1 MSDTAATKTYPKWL
15 PATLDYAPLLIFFL
29 GFKFL
34 GVFAGTAIFMVAIIL
49 AIIIG
54 LWKVGRVAPM
64 TWLSAFLIMGFGG
77 LTLWLHD
84 ERFIQIKPT
93 AIYGLLS
100 AILFIGLLRGKPM
113 IKYVLE
119 HAMEGVSDR
128 GWMIFSRN
136 WAMFFAAMAIV
147 NEILRANVSFST
159 WLTVKI
165 WGLSAASMIF
175 SFANLPMLMRHGLG
189 KSDSAPLA

>member
-1 MSDTAATKTYPKWL
+1 MSDTAPSKTYPKWL
-15 PATLDYAPLLIFFL
+15 PAALDYAPLLIFFL

-34 GVFAGTAIFMVAIIL
+34 GVFAGTGVFMVAIII

-100 AILFIGLLRGKPM
+100 AILFIGLLRGKAM

-136 WAMFFAAMAIV
+136 WAIFF

-165 WGLSAASMIF
+165 WGLSAASLIF

-189 KSDSAPLA
+189 QEETVPPA